1 MAKIKKQPPSP
12 QTQEEALAM
21 AKATQRP
28 GQSKEQTKMIAQG
41 IEKGIDHYKKQQ
53 KAKAREKDKQRKKEE
68 HQTATESAEQN
79 PAKSEIR
86 YRTPWLPWALLLITW
101 AGIGLYILG
110 LGLGGLNES
119 MANQWGQS
127 NLSPMAARFML
138 ASSRMAVCRRPPV
151 SKNRSVPV
159 SPVTICQS

>member
-12 QTQEEALAM
+12 QTREEALTM

-68 HQTATESAEQN
+68 YQTATESAEQN

-110 LGLGGLNES
+110 LGLGG
-119 MANQWGQS
+119 
-127 NLSPMAARFML
+127 
-138 ASSRMAVCRRPPV
+138 
-151 SKNRSVPV
+151 
-159 SPVTICQS
+159 